1 MYLRAADDLMFIRLC
16 SSVRKIHEIGIAAEY
31 VLHLIC
37 YSEREW
43 SPEVIGH

>member
-1 MYLRAADDLMFIRLC
+1 MYLRAADDSMFIRLC
-16 SSVRKIHEIGIAAEY
+16 CSVRKIHETSKAAEY

-43 SPEVIGH
+43 PPEVIGH